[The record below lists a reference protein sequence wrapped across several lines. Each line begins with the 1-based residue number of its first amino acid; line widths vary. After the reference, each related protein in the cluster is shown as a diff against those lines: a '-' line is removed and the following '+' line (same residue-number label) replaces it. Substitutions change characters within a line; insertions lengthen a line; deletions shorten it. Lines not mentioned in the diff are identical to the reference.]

1 MSSEKTE
8 EATPRRRNKERQR
21 GNIAKSRDM
30 EAALVITAGIVL
42 LFSLGAGIG
51 EKIKNYMFFVLTN
64 LDPNSISTDNIS
76 LIFMPVFKFL
86 SVSLF
91 PFMCILMLLA
101 IVLIRSQTG
110 NIFALDKI
118 KPKLDKIKPTTWMQG
133 LKKIINPFE
142 PKNMVE
148 LLKSILKMLI
158 VGYCGYITMMNNK
171 DELFGLVGVP
181 LEAGF
186 GVLVGILIKMLVNMC
201 LALIVLG
208 YFDKKYQTYEFNKS
222 IKMSKQEVK
231 DEYKNLEG
239 DPKVKSKIK
248 SIQMKF
254 AQQRMMANV
263 PQADVVVTNPTHFAV
278 ALKYDTMKNKAPVVV
293 AKGIDFLAFK
303 IREIAQNNNIPIVE
317 NRPLARALYK
327 LVPVD
332 GIIPA
337 ELYTAV
343 AEVLAWVYRR
353 NQNGIRG

>member
-8 EATPRRRNKERQR
+8 EATPRRRNKERER

-30 EAALVITAGIVL
+30 EAALIITAGIAL
-42 LFSLGAGIG
+42 LFSLGAGMG
-51 EKIKNYMFFVLTN
+51 EKMKNYMFYVVSN
-64 LDPNSISTDNIS
+64 IEPSSIPTEDIS
-76 LIFMPVFKFL
+76 AIFLPVFKFMAET
-86 SVSLF
+86 LF
-91 PFMCILMLLA
+91 PFMCILMIIA
-101 IVLIRSQTG
+101 IAIIRSQTG

-118 KPKLDKIKPTTWMQG
+118 KPKFDKINPATWVQG
-133 LKKIINPFE
+133 LKKIVNPFE

-158 VGYCGYITMMNNK
+158 VGYCGYSTIMANK

-181 LEAGF
+181 IESGF
-186 GVLVGILIKMLVNMC
+186 AVLVKILIKMLINMC

-278 ALKYDTMKNKAPVVV
+278 ALKYDSNVNPVPVVV
-293 AKGIDFLAFK
+293 AKGVDFLAFK
-303 IREIAQNNNIPIVE
+303 IREIAQNNKIPIVE

-343 AEVLAWVYRR
+343 AEVLAWVYKR
-353 NQNGIRG
+353 NKSGIRG